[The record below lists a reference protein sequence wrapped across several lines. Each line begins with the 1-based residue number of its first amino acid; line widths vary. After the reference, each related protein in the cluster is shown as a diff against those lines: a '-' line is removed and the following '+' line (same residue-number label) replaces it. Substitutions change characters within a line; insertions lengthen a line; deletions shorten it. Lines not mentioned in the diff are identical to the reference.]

1 MIDVKKHTRW
11 EKEKNLFEK
20 TPSPYFGKREW
31 FMEEGVVVM
40 KQGFFIVGF
49 KFPKRYPFYAPVA
62 KLMRPASLA
71 KEFDLY
77 KPAHKWSPQ
86 NKLVEVFDDYLTR
99 FIPELT
105 KMIDRFEKNY
115 ILFFGGEGLPTDIK
129 NLVFDTSILL
139 ILG

>member
-1 MIDVKKHTRW
+1 
-11 EKEKNLFEK
+11 
-20 TPSPYFGKREW
+20 
-31 FMEEGVVVM
+31 MEEGVVVM